1 MRTMQMLLRAAF
13 FVSIG
18 VGQRNGPHWPSDTP
32 VDGYLF

>member
-1 MRTMQMLLRAAF
+1 MRAMQMFLRAAF

-18 VGQRNGPHWPSDTP
+18 VGSAIAQTGPATP